1 MAVIEEESF
10 TWTPHFFLVSEL
22 CFILNIVLIAIV
34 NHHNSSIF
42 MTFQML
48 SIPFNPFTWDKTRER
63 VDSNVL
69 SLDLK
74 DDEQQVVEIE
84 QLSSDVIIEIPLNA
98 QSKPVKMLHFF
109 TKSNSPRFHEIT
121 VDYESTIVQLDIAP
135 KDESVNLTIYIR
147 FGHRPTIKEHDFN
160 ATISSNERCIW
171 TKMDQHFKNGCS
183 SSYQTPIEFLAKKP
197 GKYYLA
203 AVTHSNSSTKPHR
216 RQKRSCFGQERQRRS
231 CVEVKRPPPT
241 PPQSQNVSLVPVY
254 EPSTD
259 QNYTLR
265 VAMGS
270 CVYWSDMRQ
279 KWITDGCRVSQH
291 KQLLIAFKN

>member
-1 MAVIEEESF
+1 MCPLQLLF
-10 TWTPHFFLVSEL
+10 TNDSIFFL
-22 CFILNIVLIAIV
+22 
-34 NHHNSSIF
+34 
-42 MTFQML
+42 MFQML

-69 SLDLK
+69 SLELK
-74 DDEQQVVEIE
+74 DDEQQVVGIE
-84 QLSSDVIIEIPLNA
+84 QLSSDVIIDIPLND
-98 QSKPVKMLHFF
+98 QSKPVKMSHFF
-109 TKSNSPRFHEIT
+109 TKNNSFSYHEIT
-121 VDYESTIVQLDIAP
+121 VDYENTVIQLDIASE
-135 KDESVNLTIYIR
+135 DESVDLTIYIT

-183 SSYQTPIEFLAKKP
+183 SNYQTPMEFLAKKP

-203 AVTHSNSSTKPHR
+203 VVTHSNSTKPHK
-216 RQKRSCFGQERQRRS
+216 RQKRSCFGQGRQRRS
-231 CVEVKRPPPT
+231 CVVVKRPPPT
-241 PPQSQNVSLVPVY
+241 PPQSKNVSAVPVY

-259 QNYTLR
+259 QNYTLK

-270 CVYWSDMRQ
+270 CVYWSDVRQ

-291 KQLLIAFKN
+291 ELHWN